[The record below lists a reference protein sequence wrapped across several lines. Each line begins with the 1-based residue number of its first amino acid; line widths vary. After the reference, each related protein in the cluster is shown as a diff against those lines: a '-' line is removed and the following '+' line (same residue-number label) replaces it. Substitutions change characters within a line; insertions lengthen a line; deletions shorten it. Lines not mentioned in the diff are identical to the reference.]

1 MLTLLQLSTGATL
14 GYLCSIAGFLIIVA
28 SVMFVVKGKA
38 TLGES
43 ASQQIEWGKM
53 KANLT
58 SAVALFFLGAGLI
71 ALPFWSVAKAEA
83 KQVPTAIL
91 TGEIIGEE
99 NRNIRL
105 LLVEK
110 PDYDQNYSRTIAWEI
125 PLLGDKL
132 SYSVVYLDGSTVIHQ
147 HSFFVK
153 PVQPGAPPQTI
164 TLPTINVQTAKPKT
178 GNVTPQLEV
187 SNEDLKNLGIH

>member
-1 MLTLLQLSTGATL
+1 MFTLLQLSTGATL

-28 SVMFVVKGKA
+28 AVVFVIKGKA
-38 TLGES
+38 TLGDS
-43 ASQQIEWGKM
+43 ASQQIEWGKVR
-53 KANLT
+53 ASLT

-71 ALPFWSVAKAEA
+71 ALPFWSVAQAEA
-83 KQVPTAIL
+83 KEVPTAIL
-91 TGEIIGEE
+91 TGEITGEE

-110 PDYDQNYSRTIAWEI
+110 PDYEQSYSRTIAWHI

-132 SYSVVYLDGSTVIHQ
+132 SYSVVYLDGGTVIHQ

-153 PVQPGAPPQTI
+153 PPQPGAPPQTI
-164 TLPTINVQTAKPKT
+164 TLPTINVQTARPKT

-187 SNEDLKNLGIH
+187 SNEDLKNLGVH